1 MISRRWQAW
10 INYLLGVWLFTSP
23 WALGYLSSS
32 STATWN
38 AWVLGVAIIVFAA
51 IGVLLPKVWEQV
63 INIILG
69 VWMVVSAWVLGFDS
83 VRNAESNAVIV
94 GLLVIIFATW
104 AFVLNRQTVGHR
116 KAIQPYLFDR
126 SGPDPLTE
134 RRHAFGNV
142 TATAARKSGRGTC
155 PQCYQAEKPEITM

>member
-1 MISRRWQAW
+1 VKAEVLISSLLEPVMISRRWQAW

-23 WALGYLSSS
+23 WAIGYLSSS
-32 STATWN
+32 STAAWN

-51 IGVLLPKVWEQV
+51 IGVLLPKMWEQV

-69 VWMVVSAWVLGFDS
+69 VWIVVSAWVLGFDS

-116 KAIQPYLFDR
+116 QKAIR
-126 SGPDPLTE
+126 
-134 RRHAFGNV
+134 A
-142 TATAARKSGRGTC
+142 
-155 PQCYQAEKPEITM
+155 